1 MAPKW
6 WHHILLMRFSNLQR
20 PDASTDSAELLP
32 QLVRVLGPAHVLT
45 DAAQRTF
52 FSTDILCQ
60 GPVVA
65 AVMQPGTVA
74 ELQAVLQLCAQA
86 GVAVIPRGG
95 GFSYTQGY
103 VPSVPNSVM
112 VDLRR
117 LNKIV
122 EINAEDMYVTV
133 EAGCTWK
140 SLYDALS
147 ERGLRTPYFGPM
159 SGYSATVGGALSQG
173 SFFLG
178 STQHGSAADSVLGLE
193 VALADGTLIKTGSA
207 ASTKS
212 PSPFYRWYGP
222 DLSGLFLG
230 DTGAF
235 GFKVRA
241 HLRLIPKPASQR
253 VASFAL
259 RNIEASIKLISDIA
273 RRGLAAECYCWDPVF
288 VQRMGAQSDVAQNLR
303 YLKGIV
309 GAASSTL
316 RGLRDAARTVWG
328 SRNVL
333 DGETY
338 LVHVTV
344 DDISDIAADERLR
357 CIREITEQ
365 HGAQEVEPVMPRMM
379 RGTPFNEFNRK
390 EMLASGLRNLPVNG
404 MAPHSRACG
413 LAADLVA
420 LFDQQRAEMNAQG
433 VTVGI
438 IGFAV
443 GATVICV
450 EPVLMW
456 SDNFN
461 QLHDRVAERSRED
474 LASQAPSLA
483 QQLVT
488 RLRSEIVGIMARHGC
503 AHVQIGKSY
512 PWLATREPDSAQLLK
527 ALKNLLDP
535 DGRVNPGS
543 LGFRQ

>member
-1 MAPKW
+1 MHLSSANRW
-6 WHHILLMRFSNLQR
+6 FMRSSNLQR
-20 PDASTDSAELLP
+20 PTAGADSAELLP
-32 QLVRVLGPAHVLT
+32 QLARVLGPGHVLT
-45 DAAQRTF
+45 DIGQRTF
-52 FSTDILCQ
+52 FSTDILSQ
-60 GPVVA
+60 GPIVA
-65 AVMQPGTVA
+65 AVIQPGTVA
-74 ELQAVLQLCAQA
+74 ELQAALRLCSQA

-103 VPSVPNSVM
+103 VPTVPGSVM

-117 LNKIV
+117 LDKIV

-140 SLYDALS
+140 SLYDALG

-178 STQHGSAADSVLGLE
+178 STQHGTAADSVLGVE

-207 ASTKS
+207 AGTES

-241 HLRLIPKPASQR
+241 HLRLIPKPVAQR

-259 RNIEASIKLISDIA
+259 RSLETSIRLLSDIA

-303 YLKGIV
+303 YLKGV
-309 GAASSTL
+309 VSAASSTFK
-316 RGLRDAARTVWG
+316 GLRDAARTVWG

-333 DGETY
+333 DGATY
-338 LVHVTV
+338 LVHVTM
-344 DDISDIAADERLR
+344 DDISDISADEKLR
-357 CIREITEQ
+357 CIREIAAQ
-365 HGAQEVEPVMPRMM
+365 HGALEVEPVMPRIM
-379 RGTPFNEFNRK
+379 RATPFNEFNRK
-390 EMLASGLRNLPVNG
+390 EMLATGLRNLPVNG
-404 MAPHSRACG
+404 IAPHSRACA

-420 LFDQQRAEMNAQG
+420 LFDGQRTAMNELG

-443 GATVICV
+443 GASVVCV

-456 SDNFN
+456 RDNFN

-474 LASQAPSLA
+474 LASQAPSSA

-488 RLRSEIVGIMARHGC
+488 RLRGQVVAIMSRHGC

-512 PWLATREPDSAQLLK
+512 PWLVSREPDTAQLLK
-527 ALKNLLDP
+527 ALKNLVDP
-535 DGRVNPGS
+535 DRRMNPGS
-543 LGFRQ
+543 LGFKQ

>member
-1 MAPKW
+1 MHLSFINRW
-6 WHHILLMRFSNLQR
+6 FVRFSNLQC
-20 PDASTDSAELLP
+20 PTAGADSAELLP
-32 QLVRVLGPAHVLT
+32 QLARMLGPGHVLT
-45 DAAQRTF
+45 DISQRTF
-52 FSTDILCQ
+52 FSTDILSQ
-60 GPVVA
+60 GPIVA
-65 AVMQPGTVA
+65 AVIQPGTVA
-74 ELQAVLQLCAQA
+74 ELQTALQLCSLA

-103 VPSVPNSVM
+103 VPTVPDSVM

-117 LNKIV
+117 LNKII

-178 STQHGSAADSVLGLE
+178 STQHGTAADSVLGVE
-193 VALADGTLIKTGSA
+193 VALADGTLIKTGSVA
-207 ASTKS
+207 GTES

-241 HLRLIPKPASQR
+241 HLRLIPKPVSQR

-259 RNIEASIKLISDIA
+259 HSLETSIQLLSDIA

-303 YLKGIV
+303 YLKGVV
-309 GAASSTL
+309 GAASSTFK
-316 RGLRDAARTVWG
+316 GLRDAARTIWG

-338 LVHVTV
+338 LVHATM
-344 DDISDIAADERLR
+344 DDISDIAANEKLK
-357 CIREITEQ
+357 CIREIAEQ
-365 HGAQEVEPVMPRMM
+365 HGALEVEPVMPRIM
-379 RGTPFNEFNRK
+379 RATPFNELNRK
-390 EMLASGLRNLPVNG
+390 EMLATGLRNLPVNG
-404 MAPHSRACG
+404 IAPHSRACA
-413 LAADLVA
+413 LAGDLVA
-420 LFDQQRAEMNAQG
+420 LFDRQRAVMNELG

-443 GATVICV
+443 GASVVCV

-456 SDNFN
+456 RDNFN
-461 QLHDRVAERSRED
+461 QLHDRVTERSRED
-474 LASQAPSLA
+474 PASPAPSSA

-488 RLRSEIVGIMARHGC
+488 RLRGQVVGIMSRHGC

-512 PWLATREPDSAQLLK
+512 PWLVSREPDTAQLLK
-527 ALKNLLDP
+527 ALKALLDP
-535 DGRVNPGS
+535 DGRMNPGS
-543 LGFRQ
+543 LGFKQ